1 MIYYN
6 KMYIIKCNMDD
17 LDDKQNSGYNTENV
31 KSQDGMKMHGPASMV
46 QTRANT
52 SNPNYL
58 SELSYSQIM
67 EFYITSKDN
76 SELKNYLLQKKQSG
90 ALSQEEEK
98 YWNELMELGL
108 VERVCR
114 TAIMEA
120 HPEDRAEDPL
130 EVKIARIALRG
141 RDILSYIEHS
151 QTESQLQW
159 QIKPEHLVYF
169 ATAIKEVIA
178 QRIIGNKSDISEIIE
193 SKEKE
198 ILEQSKKIEEKMKS
212 AGEKYEVYKATLTH
226 SKKQQQIENDIFGG
240 FSLTVSRYYD
250 EHIGKYVDRY
260 KTAKE
265 IGKTEKLDEQFRL
278 SKQTKGSLI
287 KDIISGSLKEGVTH
301 SDCENLNDNSS
312 RLTSIDN
319 EPKVN
324 ELE

>member
-1 MIYYN
+1 MN
-6 KMYIIKCNMDD
+6 D
-17 LDDKQNSGYNTENV
+17 LNDNQSSGYNTENAQ
-31 KSQDGMKMHGPASMV
+31 SQDGMTMTSSASMV

-90 ALSQEEEK
+90 TLSQEEEK

-141 RDILSYIEHS
+141 RYSLIHLEQSKIEN
-151 QTESQLQW
+151 QALLQL
-159 QIKPEHLVYF
+159 KPEDLMYL
-169 ATAIKEVIA
+169 AIAIKEIIA
-178 QRIIGNKSDISEIIE
+178 QKIIGNKSNAEEIFE
-193 SKEKE
+193 SREKE
-198 ILEQSKKIEEKMKS
+198 ILEQSKKIEEKIKS
-212 AGEKYEVYKATLTH
+212 AGKKFESYKEMLTK
-226 SKKQQQIENDIFGG
+226 SNVQQQIESDIFGG

-265 IGKTEKLDEQFRL
+265 IGETEKLDEQFRL

-301 SDCENLNDNSS
+301 SDCENLNNNSS